1 MDTFGQALLSLTD
14 TVEPSKEQAVPV
26 SRSYDPLPSY
36 PPAAGEV
43 AVGWSV
49 PAAALPPGPLVL
61 AVEGPAALDWAALAD
76 GLAEAVRATGR
87 EVSLLDVRAH
97 YAADAGERIAARP
110 VPDGDPFF
118 TPLSTA
124 RVADLFDAVPRP
136 GRPAGDEVS
145 VVYGPG
151 AALCAPDV
159 LWYADLP
166 KRYAEAAVAKGEL
179 PVGVNL
185 GRPAAPGGLV
195 RLFYTDWPVQDRH
208 RDALAGRVERW
219 IDVQDPARPASLDG
233 AALRATLARLARGPV
248 RTRPYFN
255 STPWGGQ
262 WAASELGFTPQ
273 AGNTALGYELIA
285 PEAGVLVGEKG
296 GAQVEIPFQLLC
308 VEHPQEMLGEEVH
321 RRFGTSF
328 PIRFDYLDTMGGGNL
343 SLHLHPREQYMRE
356 VFGWPYTQHETYYV
370 TAGEDGSRVLLGL
383 TDEADPE
390 VMRRQV
396 EDSIAHG
403 TPMPVED
410 HVQSHPATVGQLFM
424 IPAGTPHASGAGNL
438 VLEVSA
444 TPYLYS
450 LRLYDWLRK
459 DAAGASRPLP
469 YAHGFANLDTARRGA
484 DVTKDLVQQPRTL
497 RSGEGWREEVLG
509 ALPEMFYAVHRLVVA
524 QGREAP
530 DDTAGRFHI
539 LNVAQGEGAVVETR
553 DGRTHTMAFA
563 ETLTVPASVGAYR
576 VRAVGGDEVRIVKA
590 LVVEP

>member
-1 MDTFGQALLSLTD
+1 MPA
-14 TVEPSKEQAVPV
+14 

-36 PPAAGEV
+36 RPAAGEV
-43 AVGWSV
+43 VAGW
-49 PAAALPPGPLVL
+49 PATVADLAPGPLVL
-61 AVEGPAALDWAALAD
+61 AVDGPAALDWTALAAGLAAALRSA
-76 GLAEAVRATGR
+76 GR
-87 EVSLLDVRAH
+87 PVDLVDVRDH
-97 YAADAGERIAARP
+97 YAESAGDRAAAAP
-110 VPDGDPFF
+110 VPAGDPFF

-124 RVADLFDAVPRP
+124 EVSDLFDTPPLPERP
-136 GRPAGDEVS
+136 ERDG
-145 VVYGPG
+145 VVVVFGPG
-151 AALCAPDV
+151 ASLSGPDL

-166 KRYAEAAVAKGEL
+166 KRYAEAAVSKGEL

-185 GRPAAPGGLV
+185 GRPGEPGDLV
-195 RLFYTDWPVQDRH
+195 RLFYTDWPVLDRH
-208 RDALAGRVERW
+208 RDAIAGRVDRW
-219 IDVQDPARPASLDG
+219 IDVQDPDGPASLDG
-233 AALRATLARLARGPV
+233 TALRGTLAHLARQPV

-296 GAQVEIPFQLLC
+296 AAQIEVPFQLLC
-308 VEHPQEMLGEEVH
+308 VEHPVDMLGEDVH

-343 SLHLHPREQYMRE
+343 SLHLHPRERYMKD

-370 TAGEDGSRVLLGL
+370 TASQDGARVLLGL
-383 TDEADPE
+383 TEDAD
-390 VMRRQV
+390 VDTMRRQV
-396 EDSIAHG
+396 EDSITHG
-403 TPMPVED
+403 HPMPVED

-469 YAHGFANLDTARRGA
+469 YEHGFANLDTERRGG

-497 RSGEGWREEVLG
+497 RAGEGWREEVVG
-509 ALPEMFYAVHRLVVA
+509 ALPEMFYAVHRLVMEE
-524 QGREAP
+524 GR
-530 DDTAGRFHI
+530 DMLDGTAGRFHI
-539 LNVAQGEGAVVETR
+539 LNVAAGEGVVIETR
-553 DGRTHTMAFA
+553 DGRSHALAFA
-563 ETLTVPASVGAYR
+563 ETLTVPASVGSYR
-576 VRAVGGDEVRIVKA
+576 LRALGRGEVRVVKA

>member
-1 MDTFGQALLSLTD
+1 MPA
-14 TVEPSKEQAVPV
+14 

-36 PPAAGEV
+36 RPVAGEV
-43 AVGWSV
+43 AAGWSV
-49 PAAALPPGPLVL
+49 PAADLPLGPLVL
-61 AVEGPAALDWAALAD
+61 AVEGPAALDWATLAD
-76 GLAEAVRATGR
+76 GVADAVRSAGR
-87 EVSLLDVRAH
+87 DVDLLDVRDH
-97 YAADAGERIAARP
+97 YAAAADERVAAAP
-110 VPDGDPFF
+110 VPAGDPFF
-118 TPLSTA
+118 TPLS
-124 RVADLFDAVPRP
+124 RGEVADLFDAVPRP
-136 GRPAGDEVS
+136 GRPGRDGVT

-166 KRYAEAAVAKGEL
+166 KRYAEAAVAKAEL
-179 PVGVNL
+179 PIGVNL
-185 GRPAAPGGLV
+185 GRPGEPGDLV
-195 RLFYTDWPVQDRH
+195 RLFYTDWPVLDRH
-208 RDALAGRVERW
+208 RDAIAGRVDRW
-219 IDVQDPARPASLDG
+219 IDVQDTARPASLDG
-233 AALRATLARLARGPV
+233 AALRGTLAHLARGPV

-262 WAASELGFTPQ
+262 WAASELGFTPR

-285 PEAGVLVGEKG
+285 PEAGVLVGEKDG
-296 GAQVEIPFQLLC
+296 PRVELPFQLLC
-308 VEHPQEMLGEEVH
+308 VQHPREMLGEDAH

-328 PIRFDYLDTMGGGNL
+328 PIRFDYLDTVGGGNL

-370 TAGEDGSRVLLGL
+370 TAAEDGARVLLGL
-383 TDEADPE
+383 TEQAD
-390 VMRRQV
+390 VDTMRRQV

-403 TPMPVED
+403 TPVPVED

-459 DAAGASRPLP
+459 DARGASRPLP
-469 YAHGFANLDTARRGA
+469 HRHGFANLDTERRGE

-497 RSGEGWREEVLG
+497 RAGEGWREEVVG

-524 QGREAP
+524 PDTEIP

-539 LNVAQGEGAVVETR
+539 LNVAAGEGAVIETD
-553 DGRTHTMAFA
+553 DGRTHTLAFA
-563 ETLTVPASVGAYR
+563 ETLTVPAAVGAYR
-576 VRAVGGDEVRIVKA
+576 VRAVGGEEVRIVKA

>member
-1 MDTFGQALLSLTD
+1 MPA
-14 TVEPSKEQAVPV
+14 

-36 PPAAGEV
+36 QPVGGKV
-43 AVGWSV
+43 TVGW
-49 PAAALPPGPLVL
+49 PALAAELPPGPLVL
-61 AVEGPAALDWAALAD
+61 AVDGPAALDWSALAD
-76 GLAEAVRATGR
+76 GLAGAVRTAGR
-87 EVSLLDVRAH
+87 DVDLVDVRDH
-97 YAADAGERIAARP
+97 YAAAADERIRTRP
-110 VPDGDPFF
+110 VPADDPFF
-118 TPLSTA
+118 TPLSQA
-124 RVADLFDAVPRP
+124 QVADLFDSPPRP
-136 GRPAGDEVS
+136 ERPARDAV
-145 VVYGPG
+145 VLVYGPG
-151 AALCAPDV
+151 ASLCGPDL

-166 KRYAEAAVAKGEL
+166 KRYAEAAVSKGEL

-185 GRPAAPGGLV
+185 GRPAAPGDLV
-195 RLFYTDWPVQDRH
+195 RLFYTDWPVLDRH
-208 RDALAGRVERW
+208 RDTIAGRIDLW
-219 IDVQDPARPASLDG
+219 IDVQDAAGPAALDG
-233 AALRATLARLARGPV
+233 AALRSTLAHLARGPV

-285 PEAGVLVGEKG
+285 PEAGVLIGDRD
-296 GAQVEIPFQLLC
+296 GAQVEVPFQLLC
-308 VEHPQEMLGEEVH
+308 VAHPEDMLGEDVH
-321 RRFGTSF
+321 RAFGTSF

-343 SLHLHPREQYMRE
+343 SLHLHPRERYMRE

-370 TAGEDGSRVLLGL
+370 TASEDGARVLLGL
-383 TDEADPE
+383 TGDADLD

-396 EDSIAHG
+396 EDSITNG
-403 TPMPVED
+403 TPIPVEQ
-410 HVQSHPATVGQLFM
+410 HIQSHPATVGQLFM

-469 YAHGFANLDTARRGA
+469 YEHGFANLDTARRGE
-484 DVTKDLVQQPRTL
+484 DVTKDLVQQPRVL

-509 ALPEMFYAVHRLVVA
+509 ALPEMFYAVHRLVVSR
-524 QGREAP
+524 GCDMR

-539 LNVAQGEGAVVETR
+539 LNVAAGEGAVVETR
-553 DGRTHTMAFA
+553 DGRTHTLAFA
-563 ETLTVPASVGAYR
+563 ETITIPAAVGPYR
-576 VRAVGGDEVRIVKA
+576 VRALGGDEVRIVKA

>member
-1 MDTFGQALLSLTD
+1 MQSA
-14 TVEPSKEQAVPV
+14 
-26 SRSYDPLPSY
+26 SRSYDPHPSY
-36 PPAAGEV
+36 EPVDGQVTEGWPAAV
-43 AVGWSV
+43 
-49 PAAALPPGPLVL
+49 AALPPGPLVL
-61 AVEGPAALDWAALAD
+61 AVDGPAALDWDALAD
-76 GLAEAVRATGR
+76 GLTAALRLAGR
-87 EVSLLDVRAH
+87 EAQRSDVRDH
-97 YAADAGERIAARP
+97 YAPSAAERIAAP
-110 VPDGDPFF
+110 PHPADDPFF
-118 TPLSTA
+118 APLSQA
-124 RVADLFDAVPRP
+124 RAADLFDSVPRP
-136 GRPAGDEVS
+136 ETPAGDGVLL
-145 VVYGPG
+145 VFGPG
-151 AALCAPDV
+151 AALCEPDA

-166 KRYAEAAVAKGEL
+166 KRYAEAAVSKGEL
-179 PVGVNL
+179 PVGANL
-185 GRPAAPGGLV
+185 GRPGEPGDLV
-195 RLFYTDWPVQDRH
+195 RLFYTDWPVVDRH
-208 RDALAGRVERW
+208 RDAIVGRIDRW
-219 IDVQDPARPASLDG
+219 IDTQDPAAPASLDG
-233 AALRATLARLARGPV
+233 TALRGTLRHLAHGPV

-285 PEAGVLVGEKG
+285 PEAGVLVGERG

-308 VEHPQEMLGEEVH
+308 VEHPEAMLGEEVH

-370 TAGEDGSRVLLGL
+370 TASEEGARVLLGL
-383 TDEADPE
+383 TEDADPDA
-390 VMRRQV
+390 MRCQV
-396 EDSIAHG
+396 EEAIADG
-403 TPMPVED
+403 TPLPVQD
-410 HVQSHPATVGQLFM
+410 HIQTHPSVEGQLFM

-469 YAHGFANLDTARRGA
+469 YEHGFANLDTARRGE
-484 DVTKDLVQQPRTL
+484 DVVKDLIQQPRTL
-497 RSGEGWREEVLG
+497 RTGEGWREEVIG

-524 QGREAP
+524 PGAGIP

-539 LNVAQGEGAVVETR
+539 LNVAAGQGAVVETQ
-553 DGRTHTMAFA
+553 DGRSHFLAFA
-563 ETLTVPASVGAYR
+563 ETLTVPAAVGSYR
-576 VRAVGGDEVRIVKA
+576 VRSVGGDEVRIVKA

>member
-1 MDTFGQALLSLTD
+1 MPA
-14 TVEPSKEQAVPV
+14 

-36 PPAAGEV
+36 RPVAGEV
-43 AVGWSV
+43 AAGWSV
-49 PAAALPPGPLVL
+49 PAADLPLGPLVL
-61 AVEGPAALDWAALAD
+61 AVDGPAALDWAALAD
-76 GLAEAVRATGR
+76 GVADAVRSAGR
-87 EVSLLDVRAH
+87 GVDLLDVHDH
-97 YAADAGERIAARP
+97 YAAAADERVAAAP
-110 VPDGDPFF
+110 VPAGDPFF
-118 TPLSTA
+118 TPLSQA
-124 RVADLFDAVPRP
+124 EVADLFDAVPRP
-136 GRPAGDEVS
+136 GRDGVT

-166 KRYAEAAVAKGEL
+166 KRYAEAAVAKAEL
-179 PVGVNL
+179 PIGVNL
-185 GRPAAPGGLV
+185 GRPGEPGDLV
-195 RLFYTDWPVQDRH
+195 RLFYTDWPVLDRH
-208 RDALAGRVERW
+208 RDAIAGRVDRW
-219 IDVQDPARPASLDG
+219 IDVQDTARPASLDG
-233 AALRATLARLARGPV
+233 AALRGTLAHLSRGPV

-262 WAASELGFTPQ
+262 WAASELGFTPR

-285 PEAGVLVGEKG
+285 PEAGVLVGEKDG
-296 GAQVEIPFQLLC
+296 PRVELPFQLLC
-308 VEHPQEMLGEEVH
+308 VQHPREMLGEDAH

-328 PIRFDYLDTMGGGNL
+328 PIRFDYLDTVGGGNL

-370 TAGEDGSRVLLGL
+370 TAAEDGARVLLGL
-383 TDEADPE
+383 TERAD
-390 VMRRQV
+390 VDTMRRQV

-403 TPMPVED
+403 TPVPVED

-459 DAAGASRPLP
+459 DARGASRPLP
-469 YAHGFANLDTARRGA
+469 HRHGFANLDTERRGE

-497 RSGEGWREEVLG
+497 RAGEGWREEVVG

-524 QGREAP
+524 PDTEIP

-539 LNVAQGEGAVVETR
+539 LNVAAGEGAVIETD
-553 DGRTHTMAFA
+553 DGRTHTLAFA
-563 ETLTVPASVGAYR
+563 ETLTVPAAVGAYR
-576 VRAVGGDEVRIVKA
+576 VRAVGGEEVRIVKA